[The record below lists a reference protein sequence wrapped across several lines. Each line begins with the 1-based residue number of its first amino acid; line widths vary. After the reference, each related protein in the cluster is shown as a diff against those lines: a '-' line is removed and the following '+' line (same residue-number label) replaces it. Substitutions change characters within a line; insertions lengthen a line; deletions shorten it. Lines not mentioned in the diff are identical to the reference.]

1 MNETLGQLFET
12 LSNLEPT
19 ITGGVAIAAISV
31 GYFVYNIKKNK
42 KSTDEEYDVN
52 EKEASKDINDI
63 TIETKYFNVDDSQ
76 ETTDVTTFKDLDNFS
91 PKSNTD
97 LDKDKDIQEN
107 LELEPIT
114 SNEVSVLDN
123 YDNTIDFIEE
133 SNKDIDKISFNHS
146 SLEEKKPTHFQIDD
160 DDLNQLS
167 TITLEIPSLSQSLET
182 TDASQEKKSIPELEI
197 NQEIIIEPKQEQHNQ
212 EQPKILL
219 FNSFSNPNE
228 IENKESNELLVFALE
243 ADNHKNRKDAL
254 TYLQQAIQTETNL
267 ANRVR
272 LKIIFQTYE
281 NTDKN
286 LSKILEEIPSLK
298 QIEELSKKK
307 SEPIRFV
314 KAEDLKFTDDDEDEY
329 FAEKT
334 EDKDDFNVS
343 SLLAIPQDEPEVEN
357 TSENHSLSGEEINN
371 KVINAMNNFP
381 SISDVTFK
389 NVDAHNLEEKDGLE
403 TFLESLAIDIE
414 KYNLQQDNQSV
425 EDNLL
430 TEKIL
435 EEIKSKE
442 IEQHST
448 NAPVILDAPSIHN
461 EPEKSSQQDL
471 TPNNEI
477 NNKLASLSELNFKE
491 VSNVKIEEQVK
502 TKVWVNLIVYNGEQ
516 IFVNKKFQING
527 EFGSLDGNTSLNR
540 QVNSWVKQTYNTT
553 SYVVTLLLPVQ

>member
-12 LSNLEPT
+12 LSNLELT
-19 ITGGVAIAAISV
+19 ITGGVAIAALSV

-42 KSTDEEYDVN
+42 KSTDEEDDVN
-52 EKEASKDINDI
+52 EKEVSKDINEI

-114 SNEVSVLDN
+114 SNEVSVLDH
-123 YDNTIDFIEE
+123 YENTIDFIEE
-133 SNKDIDKISFNHS
+133 SNKDIDKISLNNS
-146 SLEEKKPTHFQIDD
+146 SLEETKPTQFQIDD

-167 TITLEIPSLSQSLET
+167 TITLEIPSLSKSLET
-182 TDASQEKKSIPELEI
+182 TDASQEKNSIPELEI
-197 NQEIIIEPKQEQHNQ
+197 NQEISIEPKQEQ
-212 EQPKILL
+212 PKVLL

-228 IENKESNELLVFALE
+228 FENKESNELLVFALE
-243 ADNHKNRKDAL
+243 ADNHKNKKDAS

-286 LSKILEEIPSLK
+286 LSKILEEIPSIK

-314 KAEDLKFTDDDEDEY
+314 KAEDLKFTDDDEY

-343 SLLAIPQDEPEVEN
+343 SLLAIPQDEPEIEN
-357 TSENHSLSGEEINN
+357 TSEKNSLSGEEINK
-371 KVINAMNNFP
+371 KVIDAMNNFP

-414 KYNLQQDNQSV
+414 KYNLEQDNQSI